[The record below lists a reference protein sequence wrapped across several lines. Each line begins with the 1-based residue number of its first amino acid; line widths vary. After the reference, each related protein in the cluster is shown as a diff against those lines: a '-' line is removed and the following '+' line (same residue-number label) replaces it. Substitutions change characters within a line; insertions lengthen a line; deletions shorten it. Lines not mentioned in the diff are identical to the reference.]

1 MKTRVL
7 LFVCLSIFI
16 TSFVWVEEDFIK
28 VLTEKFG
35 RYTKQ
40 HQQVKVHLFFNQ
52 DKYSPGDT
60 AFYKAYFLTDALQL
74 VPGKQILNLEI
85 YNQDGRIV
93 QHQSFSVRD
102 GVGANQIILS
112 KNINPGIYLFV
123 AYSDWMKNFSSD
135 FFYHKQI
142 TITGQKQI
150 SSIPKPAP
158 GSITF
163 HPEGGKLIEGIP
175 NKVVVRSSGARQ
187 VLIVDTD
194 GRVISELML
203 DELGLGS
210 FMIAPESN
218 KLYLAKAAGQTQQYK
233 LPDAVSDGLALQ
245 LTAGINSEPLK
256 LLITSPSKSVW
267 RHQDIYLVVVTHSKL
282 NYSVPIR
289 LGTSEALQLL
299 LPQKNLPDGVSQLY
313 VLNEKGTVLA
323 ERLVCIKEQT
333 EIQVSVSTDKAT
345 YLSRE
350 KIVVE
355 VSVNDE
361 LGNPVQTDLAV
372 SVLNKK
378 LFGDHDSIS
387 LSDELL
393 LMSAFYKADDSFP
406 FVIDRASAS
415 GFISLDNYMITQKW
429 NRFQWSDVLATS
441 NSNMKYRFR
450 NTLSV
455 EGIALDVNTG
465 RPVPDSTL
473 INVFLQD
480 QMMGY
485 EVYTQRDGQFDLPF
499 LFDFWGDDRLF
510 YLMEKR
516 KKEIS
521 NSNLIINRD
530 TLNIP
535 TGFSYTEETGIDS
548 YGDFKFKKALIDG
561 SYGFYASASQQNIT
575 GLVNPNAVFEEEMF
589 GADVSIN
596 LEEFVIFPT
605 MEELIREVIPSLLH
619 RKVSGKSIVRVMLS
633 DASVITTGDPLYV
646 IDGVMTKNST
656 YFLSLKPSEILTVK
670 IVKNINKLQR
680 FGAMGKNGVVLVQTK
695 KPDSENLTKLSNIIQ
710 VKGLSKPFE
719 FRSPDYSVKSNTRI
733 PDFRSTLYW
742 NTSLKTD
749 SHGKVSF
756 SFYASDDIGPL
767 EVKLEGITSKGNP
780 FSAESKVEVV
790 FERFKN

>member
-1 MKTRVL
+1 MKTRAL

-60 AFYKAYFLTDALQL
+60 AFYKAHFLTDALQL
-74 VPGKQILNLEI
+74 LPGKQILNLEI
-85 YNQDGRIV
+85 YNKDGKIV

-112 KNINPGIYLFV
+112 KSIAPGIYLFV
-123 AYSDWMKNFSSD
+123 AYSDWMKNFSTD
-135 FFYHKQI
+135 LFYRKQI
-142 TITGQKQI
+142 IITGQKQI
-150 SSIPKPAP
+150 SSSPTAAAT
-158 GSITF
+158 SITF
-163 HPEGGKLIEGIP
+163 YPEGGKLIEGVS
-175 NKVVVRSSGARQ
+175 NKVVARSSGAKQVQ
-187 VLIVDTD
+187 VLDNN
-194 GRVISELML
+194 GQRLSEFLL
-203 DELGLGS
+203 DDQGLGS
-210 FMIAPESN
+210 FLITPESN
-218 KLYLAKAAGQTQQYK
+218 KSYYAKITGQAQQYR
-233 LPDAVSDGLALQ
+233 LPTAVSDGLALQ
-245 LTAGINSEPLK
+245 LTSSLNSEPLK
-256 LLITSPSKSVW
+256 LVITSPSKSDL
-267 RHQDIYLVVVTHSKL
+267 RDQDLFFVMIAQSHVRF
-282 NYSVPIR
+282 SVPMR
-289 LGTSEALQLL
+289 LGSTEAHQLL
-299 LPQKNLPDGVSQLY
+299 LPKKNLPDGVTQLY
-313 VLNEKGTVLA
+313 ILSGKGIVLA
-323 ERLVCIKEQT
+323 ERLVFVKTPSEIK
-333 EIQVSVSTDKAT
+333 IAVSTDKAA
-345 YLSRE
+345 YHPRE
-350 KIVVE
+350 TVVVE
-355 VSVNDE
+355 VVVNDE
-361 LGNPVQTDLAV
+361 LGNPVETELTV
-372 SVLNKK
+372 SVLNNK
-378 LFGDHDSIS
+378 LFRDDNSTSIS
-387 LSDELL
+387 EELL
-393 LMSAFYKADDSFP
+393 LTSDFYKSDDSFE
-406 FVIDRASAS
+406 FDHSKASWPS
-415 GFISLDNYMITQKW
+415 SLDNYLITQKW

-441 NSNMKYRFR
+441 NSNMKYGFR

-548 YGDFKFKKALIDG
+548 YGDFKFKKTLIDG

-695 KPDSENLTKLSNIIQ
+695 KPDRENLTKLSNIIQ

-749 SHGKVSF
+749 SRGKVSF

>member
-40 HQQVKVHLFFNQ
+40 HPQVKVHLFFNQ

-60 AFYKAYFLTDALQL
+60 AFYKTHFLTDALQL

-85 YNQDGRIV
+85 YNQEGKIV

-150 SSIPKPAP
+150 SSITKTVL
-158 GSITF
+158 SSMTF
-163 HPEGGKLIEGIP
+163 HPEGGKLIEGIA
-175 NKVVVRSSGARQ
+175 NKVVVRSSGARH

-203 DELGLGS
+203 DEQGLGS
-210 FMIAPESN
+210 FMVTPESN
-218 KLYLAKAAGQTQQYK
+218 KSYFAKTAGQSQQFK
-233 LPDAVSDGLALQ
+233 LQDAVLDGIALQ

-267 RHQDIYLVVVTHSKL
+267 RHQDLYLVVVTHSKL

-289 LGTSEALQLL
+289 LGTSEAFQLL

-355 VSVNDE
+355 VTVNDE
-361 LGNPVQTDLAV
+361 LGNPVQTDFAV

-378 LFGDHDSIS
+378 LFGDRNSIS

-393 LMSAFYKADDSFP
+393 LMSDFYKADDTFP
-406 FVIDRASAS
+406 FVIDRTRAS
-415 GFISLDNYMITQKW
+415 GFISLDNFMITQKW
-429 NRFQWSDVLATS
+429 DRFQWSDVLSIT
-441 NSNMKYRFR
+441 NSKLKYGFR

-455 EGIALDVNTG
+455 DGIASDDDTG

-473 INVFLQD
+473 INVFLQN

-485 EVYTQRDGQFDLPF
+485 EVYTDADGQFDLPF

-510 YLMEKR
+510 YLMEQK

-521 NSNLIINRD
+521 NSKLTIYRD
-530 TLNIP
+530 TLVMRM
-535 TGFSYTEETGIDS
+535 GLSSKEETSIDP
-548 YGDFKFKKALIDG
+548 YGNFKFKKELIDG
-561 SYGFYASASQQNIT
+561 SFSFYANASQQINKN
-575 GLVNPNAVFEEEMF
+575 LNNPNAEFEEEMF
-589 GADVSIN
+589 GADISIDV
-596 LEEFVIFPT
+596 EEYVIFPT

-619 RKVSGKSIVRVMLS
+619 RKVAGKSIVRVMLS
-633 DASVITTGDPLYV
+633 DASVITTGDPLFV
-646 IDGVMTKNST
+646 IDGVMTKNT
-656 YFLSLKPSEILTVK
+656 PYFLGLKPSEVLTVK
-670 IVKNINKLQR
+670 IVKDLNKLQR
-680 FGAMGKNGVVLVQTK
+680 FGAMGKNGIVLVETK
-695 KPDSENLTKLSNIIQ
+695 KPDSKNLTKLSNIIL
-710 VKGLSKPFE
+710 VEGLSKPLE

-742 NTSLKTD
+742 NASLKTNAL
-749 SHGKVSF
+749 GKASF
-756 SFYASDDIGPL
+756 SFYASDDSGPL
-767 EVKLEGITSKGNP
+767 EIKIEGITSEGDS
-780 FSAESKVEVV
+780 FSKKSKVEVV
-790 FERFKN
+790 FGRSKN